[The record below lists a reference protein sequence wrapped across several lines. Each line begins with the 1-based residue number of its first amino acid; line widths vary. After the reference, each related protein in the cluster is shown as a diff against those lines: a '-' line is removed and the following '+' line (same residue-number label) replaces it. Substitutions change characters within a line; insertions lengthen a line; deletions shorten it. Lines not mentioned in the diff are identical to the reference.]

1 VNPGTGFQV
10 QLQSTGV
17 WIGTAGGLS
26 FFVYD
31 VNTGAQILDGDNNS
45 FQYVVSNP
53 VAEENRHKCQ
63 FGQCSEEG
71 QDECLG
77 KLNRIETGTD
87 ISGTVADG
95 NYGYG
100 AYQSGCSKDSCSK
113 DKYINVV
120 MYWKDKSTSDY

>member
-1 VNPGTGFQV
+1 MNPGTGFQV
-10 QLQSTGV
+10 QLQSRYDST
-17 WIGTAGGLS
+17 GGLS

-45 FQYVVSNP
+45 FQYVVYNP
-53 VAEENRHKCQ
+53 AGGKKQHIGQ

-71 QDECLG
+71 QDECLRNLDRYY
-77 KLNRIETGTD
+77 KPETVTTD

-100 AYQSGCSKDSCSK
+100 AYKSGCRYNPCNDF
-113 DKYINVV
+113 YVV